1 MTKLEQVAESYTLE
15 AEIKS
20 ALYDDKLKHVQAL
33 IIFNGIICQMES
45 DVLLYRSKHGS
56 TDKIKPA
63 MLRLKN
69 LIEVYEHINGVFE
82 QNERYKL
89 LFRENH
95 ARTYKAEQQLEQE
108 RTKNLN
114 IEEWTAD

>member
-1 MTKLEQVAESYTLE
+1 MANLEKIAEDYTIE

-20 ALYDDKLKHVQAL
+20 ALYDDKLRHVQAL
-33 IIFNGIICQMES
+33 LVFSGIICQMES

-56 TDKIKPA
+56 TEKIKPA
-63 MLRLKN
+63 MKRIENLK
-69 LIEVYEHINGVFE
+69 EVYEHINGVFE

-95 ARTYKAEQQLEQE
+95 ARAYKAENQLEEE
-108 RTKNLN
+108 RTKSMN
-114 IEEWTAD
+114 IEEWTKD

>member
-1 MTKLEQVAESYTLE
+1 MDFEQTANQYNLE

-33 IIFNGIICQMES
+33 VIFNGIICQMES
-45 DVLLYRSKHGS
+45 DVLLYRSKHGT

-63 MLRLKN
+63 MDRVENLR
-69 LIEVYEHINGVFE
+69 EVYEHINGVFE

-95 ARTYKAEQQLEQE
+95 NRAHKAEMDLEKE

-114 IEEWTAD
+114 IEEWNSE